1 MTGNRKRKSLMERD
15 GGDCMVCGCPLR
27 LPGEP
32 KKNFPKNCKA
42 ATIHHEIGIA
52 EGGTHSID
60 NLCLVCIQCHAEI
73 HKEEVDKLGKDKKNL
88 IRVVKE
94 QHRLLAELGFS
105 K

>member
-1 MTGNRKRKSLMERD
+1 MANRKRKSLLERD
-15 GGDCMVCGCPLR
+15 GGDCMICGCPLR

-32 KKNFPKNCKA
+32 KKNFPKNYKA

-73 HKEEVDKLGKDKKNL
+73 HKEEIEKLIKDKKNL

-94 QHRLLAELGFS
+94 QNRLLAELGFS